1 MFGTLI
7 AVASISKPRIS
18 REVSVLLNRRLR
30 RDATRVIYEILSVAT
45 TGASKT
51 SVIFK
56 VNLSH
61 KLVERYSVFLLK
73 KGLLKMESEGAG
85 TRYLLTERGERLL
98 GLLREV
104 ERELDDFYATS
115 LSTEMIARGQ
125 SSRAHPSFGSER
137 GHVPIEIQRALSS

>member
-1 MFGTLI
+1 VFGTLI

-125 SSRAHPSFGSER
+125 SSRARPSFGSER
-137 GHVPIEIQRALSS
+137 GHVPIEIQRAFLS